1 MELTEQHRQFLE
13 KTRGGAMITLRRDG
27 SAHAVRVGVALVDG
41 KVWSSGTQDRLRTRL
56 LRRDPR
62 CTLFFWEQGYG
73 FLTLEGRV
81 TLIEGPEVPD
91 LSLRLFRTM
100 QAGMSPGPA
109 PGNVMWYGR
118 ELTPDEFRAAMVRER
133 RLIYQ
138 FEVERAYG
146 PAMR

>member
-1 MELTEQHRQFLE
+1 VELTEQHRQLLE
-13 KTRGGAMITLRRDG
+13 KTHGAAMITLRRDG
-27 SAHAVRVGVALVDG
+27 TAHAVRVGVALVDG

-73 FLTLEGRV
+73 FLTLEGKV
-81 TLIEGPEVPD
+81 TILEGPEAPE

-109 PGNVMWYGR
+109 PGNVIWYGK

-138 FEVERAYG
+138 LEVERAYG
-146 PAMR
+146 PSMR